1 MAYRP
6 FTDRFSK
13 SRQIATFMKRAIE
26 EESIRS
32 DGKAAIDDGTGGK
45 VAVASTGGLDSASII
60 SLITSTATTLSDVR
74 TISLD
79 SGEVLTLIDSAYVSA
94 RAGGGGGAFSNDAS
108 NNIYSYNA
116 GTGISTSVTGANNI
130 SMGLNS
136 LDDITS
142 GALNIAIGKDA
153 SQYLTT
159 GPGNIAIGELSNG
172 GQSASSTANDNN
184 IAIGNYAAGLAY
196 GITYSISIGYQAGY
210 QQQNRNRN
218 IMIGH
223 QAGYNLTAADRICI
237 GYRAGYTGSNGTG
250 SVSIGYQAGY
260 NTSNNYNIGIGYQA
274 GFYGGGAYNTSIGY
288 TAGSQLDGSY
298 NILLGYDAEPTAQS
312 SSNQCIIGNRTGT
325 GMINYLQVGSYM
337 TMNSGTLTMSGNV
350 TENSDAR
357 LKTNVETVS
366 GLDKVTQ
373 MRGVTFEKDGQ
384 QGTGVIAQEMLEV
397 APELVHEEHDYYS
410 VNYSGLS
417 GYFIEA
423 IKEQQKQI
431 EELKAEI
438 KKLKGE

>member
-1 MAYRP
+1 MAYKA
-6 FTDRFSK
+6 FTRRFSK

-45 VAVASTGGLDSASII
+45 VAVASTGGLDSAATI
-60 SLITSTATTLSDVR
+60 SLITSTATSLSDVR

-79 SGEVLTLIDSAYVSA
+79 SGEVLTLIDSAYISA

-159 GPGNIAIGELSNG
+159 GPGNIAIGEFSNG

-184 IAIGNYAAGLAY
+184 VAIGNYAAGLAY

-210 QQQNRNRN
+210 QQQNRSRN

-288 TAGSQLDGSY
+288 TAGSQLDGNY
-298 NILLGYDAEPTAQS
+298 NVLLGYDAEPTGTS
-312 SSNQCIIGNRTGT
+312 SSNQCIIGNRTST

-350 TENSDAR
+350 TAYSDAR

-431 EELKAEI
+431 EELKEEI

>member
-1 MAYRP
+1 MAYKA
-6 FTDRFSK
+6 FTRRFSK

-26 EESIRS
+26 EESITS
-32 DGKAAIDDGTGGK
+32 SGNIAIDDGKGGK
-45 VAVASTGGLDSASII
+45 SEVASAGGLDSASTI
-60 SLITSTATTLSDVR
+60 SLITSTATSLSDVR

-79 SGEVLTLIDSAYVSA
+79 SGEVLTLIDSAYISA
-94 RAGGGGGAFSNDAS
+94 RAGGGGAFSNDVN
-108 NNIYSYNA
+108 NNIFSYNSVGNIA
-116 GTGISTSVTGANNI
+116 STPSGSRNI
-130 SMGLNS
+130 AIGQDTFS
-136 LDDITS
+136 DITS
-142 GALNIAIGKDA
+142 GYGNVGIGRYA
-153 SQYLTT
+153 SQYITT
-159 GPGNIAIGELSNG
+159 GYHNVSVGEYSNG
-172 GQSASSTANDNN
+172 GQSASSDANHTNVAVG
-184 IAIGNYAAGLAY
+184 IYAAGQAY
-196 GITYSISIGYQAGY
+196 GINNTVSLGYQAGY
-210 QQQNRNRN
+210 QQQNKSRNVC
-218 IMIGH
+218 IGQ
-223 QAGYNLTAADRICI
+223 QAGYNMNGNDEVNI

-250 SVSIGYQAGY
+250 SVSIGYEAGY

-274 GFYGGGAYNTSIGY
+274 GYAGSGAYNTSIGY
-288 TAGSQLDGSY
+288 QAGTTLNGSY
-298 NILLGYDAEPTAQS
+298 NVLLGYNAEPTGTS
-312 SSNQCIIGNRTGT
+312 SSNQCIIGATSST

-350 TENSDAR
+350 TAYSDAR

>member
-1 MAYRP
+1 MAYKA
-6 FTDRFSK
+6 FTRRFSK

-26 EESIRS
+26 EESITS
-32 DGKAAIDDGTGGK
+32 SGNVAIDDGKGGK
-45 VAVASTGGLDSASII
+45 SEVASAGGLDSASTI
-60 SLITSTATTLSDVR
+60 SLITSTATSLSDVR

-94 RAGGGGGAFSNDAS
+94 RAGGGGSTTFDNDAS
-108 NNIYSYNA
+108 DNIWSY
-116 GTGISTSVTGANNI
+116 
-130 SMGLNS
+130 
-136 LDDITS
+136 
-142 GALNIAIGKDA
+142 
-153 SQYLTT
+153 
-159 GPGNIAIGELSNG
+159 
-172 GQSASSTANDNN
+172 QSASAFSAGVTGTDN
-184 IAIGNYAAGLAY
+184 IAIGNLTLSALTNGNRNVAIGKSAGTSITSGSGNIVVGNAAYTHSNTATSTNGVYIGQSAAQNGY
-196 GITYSISIGYQAGY
+196 GISAIAIGYQSMYNG
-210 QQQNRNRN
+210 QNKSYSIN
-218 IMIGH
+218 IGH
-223 QAGYNLTAADRICI
+223 EAGANASADYRICI
-237 GYRAGYTGSNGTG
+237 GYRTGYTGSNGTG
-250 SVSIGYQAGY
+250 SVSIGYMAGY
-260 NTSNNYNIGIGYQA
+260 NTSNNYNIGIGYQS
-274 GFYGGGAYNTSIGY
+274 GYTGSGAYNTSIGY
-288 TAGSQLDGSY
+288 RTGTSLNGNY
-298 NILLGYDAEPTAQS
+298 NILLGYDAEPTGTS
-312 SSNQCIIGNRTGT
+312 SSNQCIIGARSST
-325 GMINYLQVGSYM
+325 GMINYLQVGTYM

-350 TENSDAR
+350 TAYSDAR

>member
-1 MAYRP
+1 MAYRS
-6 FTDRFSK
+6 FTGRFSK

-45 VAVASTGGLDSASII
+45 VAVASTGGLDSASTI
-60 SLITSTATTLSDVR
+60 SLITSTATSLSDVR

-79 SGEVLTLIDSAYVSA
+79 SSEVLTLIDSSYVQA
-94 RAGGGGGAFSNDAS
+94 RIGAVSTTFDNDAS
-108 NNIYSYNA
+108 DNIWSYQSASAFSA
-116 GTGISTSVTGANNI
+116 GVTGA
-130 SMGLNS
+130 
-136 LDDITS
+136 D
-142 GALNIAIGKDA
+142 
-153 SQYLTT
+153 
-159 GPGNIAIGELSNG
+159 
-172 GQSASSTANDNN
+172 N
-184 IAIGNYAAGLAY
+184 IAIGNLTLSTLTNGNRNVAIGKSAGTSITSGSGNIVVGNASYTHSNSATSSNGVYIGQSAAQNGY
-196 GITYSISIGYQAGY
+196 GTSAIAIGYQAMYNG
-210 QQQNRNRN
+210 QNKSNSIN
-218 IMIGH
+218 IGH
-223 QAGYNLTAADRICI
+223 EAGKDASADYRICI
-237 GYRAGYTGSNGTG
+237 GYRTGYTGSNGTG
-250 SVSIGYQAGY
+250 SVSIGYNAGY

-274 GFYGGGAYNTSIGY
+274 GYAGSGAYNTSIGY
-288 TAGSQLDGSY
+288 AAGSTVNGNY
-298 NILLGYDAEPTAQS
+298 NILLGYDAEPTS
-312 SSNQCIIGNRTGT
+312 TNVSNQCIIGNRTST

-350 TENSDAR
+350 TAYSDAR

>member
-1 MAYRP
+1 MAYKA
-6 FTDRFSK
+6 FTRRFSK

-26 EESIRS
+26 EESITS
-32 DGKAAIDDGTGGK
+32 SGNVAIDDGKGGK
-45 VAVASTGGLDSASII
+45 SEVASAGGLDSASTI
-60 SLITSTATTLSDVR
+60 SLITSTATSLSDVR

-79 SGEVLTLIDSAYVSA
+79 SGEVLTLIDSAYISA
-94 RAGGGGGAFSNDAS
+94 RAGGGGAFSNDAS

-142 GALNIAIGKDA
+142 GNLNIAIGKDA
-153 SQYLTT
+153 SQYNTT
-159 GPGNIAIGELSNG
+159 GPGNIAIGEFSNG
-172 GQSASSTANDNN
+172 GQSASATANNN
-184 IAIGNYAAGLAY
+184 NVAIGNYAAGLAY

-210 QQQNRNRN
+210 QQQSRFRN

-237 GYRAGYTGSNGTG
+237 GYRAGYTGSNGSYG
-250 SVSIGYQAGY
+250 VSIGYQAGY
-260 NTSNNYNIGIGYQA
+260 NTSNDFNIGIGYQA
-274 GFYGGGAYNTSIGY
+274 GFFGSGAYNTSIGY
-288 TAGSQLDGSY
+288 TAGSQLNGNY
-298 NILLGYDAEPTAQS
+298 NILLGYDAEPTGTS
-312 SSNQCIIGNRTGT
+312 SSNQCIIGNRTST

-350 TENSDAR
+350 TAYSDAR